1 MTGTDPD
8 VRSGDCSARE
18 DSVDHLNTSVGVSA
32 SGLHA
37 QALRMRVIAE
47 NLANADSVA
56 KTAGGSPYRRRLAT
70 FQAQVDKATGATM
83 VKVDSITADKSDF
96 NKVYQPGNPAA
107 DGSGYV
113 QTPNVNG
120 LIEMADMHAAQRSYE
135 ANLNA
140 IESAR
145 NMTMRTLDLIK

>member
-1 MTGTDPD
+1 MVGR
-8 VRSGDCSARE
+8 RSHE
-18 DSVDHLNTSVGVSA
+18 DDMDLHASVDVSA

-56 KTAGGSPYRRRLAT
+56 RTPGGDPYRRKVAT
-70 FQAQVDKATGATM
+70 FRSHLDRTIGAT
-83 VKVDSITADKSDF
+83 KVQVASITTDKSQF
-96 NKVYQPGNPAA
+96 GKIYQPGNPAA
-107 DGSGYV
+107 DGAGYV

-120 LIEMADMHAAQRSYE
+120 LIEMADMRAAQRSYQ

-140 IESAR
+140 IEAAR
-145 NMTMRTLDLIK
+145 AMTARTLDLIK